1 MKAPEA
7 NEPKMKLGRLISSN
21 SNEDSSTLV
30 SSLSAGVKFV
40 SCVELDDDDDDG
52 SDDDDSVDNSDVIGV
67 GVEVN
72 DEATVVVVVIVIV
85 VGCNFSRHS

>member
-7 NEPKMKLGRLISSN
+7 NAPKMKLGRLISSN
-21 SNEDSSTLV
+21 SNEDSSTVV
-30 SSLSAGVKFV
+30 SSLSTEVEFV
-40 SCVELDDDDDDG
+40 SCVEMDDVGDDG
-52 SDDDDSVDNSDVIGV
+52 SGDDDSVDNSDVIGA

-72 DEATVVVVVIVIV
+72 DEATVVVVVVV

>member
-30 SSLSAGVKFV
+30 SSLSAVVKFV
-40 SCVELDDDDDDG
+40 SCVELDDDG

>member
-7 NEPKMKLGRLISSN
+7 NAPKMKLGRLISSN

-30 SSLSAGVKFV
+30 SSLSTEVEFV
-40 SCVELDDDDDDG
+40 SCVEMDDVDDDWSG
-52 SDDDDSVDNSDVIGV
+52 DDDSVDNSDVIGA

>member
-7 NEPKMKLGRLISSN
+7 NAPKMKLGRLISSN

-30 SSLSAGVKFV
+30 SSLSTEVEFV
-40 SCVELDDDDDDG
+40 SCVEMDDVDDDWSG
-52 SDDDDSVDNSDVIGV
+52 DDDSVDNSDVIGA

-72 DEATVVVVVIVIV
+72 DEATVVVVVVV